1 MGDTPINKKLKSY
14 LISCYVVSMYYED
27 GRTLWGKR
35 SLTQLPIIHT
45 KRIKGGVFMGIGSDS
60 ILDMY
65 LYETNT
71 LLEQLDGILL
81 AAEQA
86 DTFSQDD
93 VNEIF
98 RIMHTIKGSSAMME
112 YHSLMTV
119 AHRIEDLFFL
129 IREKSIA
136 VVPEGLRP
144 ELFDMVF
151 QAVDFFRGEIDRV
164 QNGEPLL
171 ETIGSVVDK
180 INSLIYKI
188 QQDSNT
194 KSGLTKAVTPSGA
207 PELPAAAA
215 SSRSYPFGL
224 RVFFDEGSGME
235 HLRSFMLVNSIKDYC
250 PDFLYAPE
258 NVEQDSTN
266 AELIADEGFLLWF
279 ATAQDRAAVVPTV
292 KSTGSVRAYQ
302 PVDLKIDA
310 PAEELLQMPAAP
322 AFGVESQPQADVAAG
337 PAENA
342 PSQHAPSQHAKES
355 LISVNLAKL
364 DQLMAVVGEI
374 VITESMVTASP
385 DLKGL
390 RLDNFTRSAR
400 QLRKLTDD
408 LQDVSMSLRMVPVS
422 GIFQKMNRIVRDIGK
437 KLNKKVKL
445 TLIGEETEVDKTIV
459 DSISDPIMHIVRN
472 SMDHGLETSEADRMI
487 AGKDPVGEIILS
499 ARHTGGEVIIEI
511 KDDGRGVD
519 LAAVLAKAQ
528 RSGLASPDQE
538 YTQKEILNFLMMPG
552 FSTNTQVTEF
562 SGRGVGMDVV
572 KKNVG
577 EVGGTVS
584 ISSEWG
590 RGMITTLKIPLTM
603 AIMDGMEVAVG
614 GSIFTIPINNIR
626 QSFKV
631 QAADVIYDPSRG
643 EIIKCMDQF
652 YPIVRAKQVF
662 ELKRGYDDI
671 GDGILVWVEAGE
683 RSYCLFVDE
692 LRGEQ
697 QIVVKPLPTY
707 VNEFHVKNYGITGC
721 SILGDGSISLIL
733 DIANLFSGFQDR
745 L

>member
-1 MGDTPINKKLKSY
+1 
-14 LISCYVVSMYYED
+14 
-27 GRTLWGKR
+27 
-35 SLTQLPIIHT
+35 
-45 KRIKGGVFMGIGSDS
+45 MGIGSDS

-112 YHSLMTV
+112 YGSLMTV

-136 VVPEGLRP
+136 IVPEQLRP
-144 ELFDMVF
+144 ELFDIVF
-151 QAVDFFRGEIDRV
+151 QAVDFFRGEIERIE
-164 QNGEPLL
+164 NGEPLL
-171 ETIGSVVDK
+171 ETIGTVVDK
-180 INSLIYKI
+180 INSIIDKI
-188 QQDSNT
+188 QRGPTTEEDSAKVST
-194 KSGLTKAVTPSGA
+194 SVSQPQQGTETPAEDKTYS
-207 PELPAAAA
+207 
-215 SSRSYPFGL
+215 FGL

-235 HLRSFMLVNSIKDYC
+235 HLRAFMLANSVR
-250 PDFLYAPE
+250 DFCHDFIYAPE
-258 NVEQDSTN
+258 NVEQSSAN
-266 AELIADEGFLLWF
+266 SELIADEGFLLWF
-279 ATAQDRAAVVPTV
+279 RTAQDRENALPTV

-302 PVDLKIDA
+302 SVDLNVQSPAAKAVSA
-310 PAEELLQMPAAP
+310 PSAAP
-322 AFGVESQPQADVAAG
+322 APSTEQRTHTESAPVAVKAPAAASAPQAA
-337 PAENA
+337 
-342 PSQHAPSQHAKES
+342 SSQHAKES

-390 RLDNFTRSAR
+390 KLDSFTRSAR

-422 GIFQKMNRIVRDIGK
+422 GVFQKMNRIVRDIGK

-459 DSISDPIMHIVRN
+459 DGIGDPIMHIVRN
-472 SMDHGLETSEADRMI
+472 SMDHGLETSEEERIA

-499 ARHTGGEVIIEI
+499 AHHTGGEVIIEI

-519 LAAVLAKAQ
+519 VDAVLAKAQ
-528 RSGLASPDQE
+528 RVGLANPDQE
-538 YTQKEILNFLMMPG
+538 YSHKEVLNFLMMPG
-552 FSTNTQVTEF
+552 FSTNSEVTEF

-584 ISSEWG
+584 IASEWG
-590 RGMITTLKIPLTM
+590 KGMTTTLKIPLTM
-603 AIMDGMEVAVG
+603 AIMDGMEVSVG

-631 QAADVIYDPSRG
+631 EPSEVIYDPAQG
-643 EIIKCMDQF
+643 EIIKCMGQF
-652 YPIVRAKQVF
+652 YPIVRVKSVF
-662 ELKRGYDDI
+662 QLEQGHDNI
-671 GDGILVWVEAGE
+671 EDGILIWVEANE
-683 RSYCLFVDE
+683 HSYCLLVDE

-697 QIVVKPLPTY
+697 QIVVKPLPPY
-707 VNEFHVKNYGITGC
+707 VNEFNVKSYGITGC
-721 SILGDGSISLIL
+721 SILGDGSISIIL
-733 DIANLFSGFQDR
+733 DIANLFNEFQDN